1 MHALDSRE
9 TWNDADLLAALRRI
23 FGYTSFRPQQRDIIR
38 GILDGRD
45 SLSIMPTGGG
55 KSLCFQL
62 PAALRDGVC
71 VVISP
76 LISLMKD
83 QVDAACANGL
93 RAAALNSS
101 LDAAGRG
108 AVHAALREGAL
119 DLLYIS
125 PERLN
130 VPGFWDTLAAL
141 PLAFLFGVLVERGFV
156 RPLLGRNVVAV
167 IMATIGLA
175 AALDGGV
182 QLLWGPDLKYL
193 PGSLPDLGF
202 EAGGVYVSSRAVWNL
217 LLALPLGLGL
227 LWLLRKSR
235 YGVLVRAISEREV
248 AALAL
253 GIPTARILAGVWG
266 VSALL
271 ATLAGA
277 LLAAASGVGH
287 NLVFF
292 GLKVFPVAILGG
304 LDAVGGALA
313 AGFLLGVLEALS
325 QRYLEA
331 YLPGFTE
338 ALPFVVVLLVLLVRP
353 YGLFGERQIERV

>member
-1 MHALDSRE
+1 VS
-9 TWNDADLLAALRRI
+9 DLLPYLI
-23 FGYTSFRPQQRDIIR
+23 
-38 GILDGRD
+38 
-45 SLSIMPTGGG
+45 GG
-55 KSLCFQL
+55 L
-62 PAALRDGVC
+62 
-71 VVISP
+71 
-76 LISLMKD
+76 
-83 QVDAACANGL
+83 ANGAL
-93 RAAALNSS
+93 YGLLALGFVLVYRATSVVNFAIGEFLLVGAYLTYTFALF
-101 LDAAGRG
+101 LPLPLA
-108 AVHAALREGAL
+108 
-119 DLLYIS
+119 I
-125 PERLN
+125 
-130 VPGFWDTLAAL
+130 LAAL
-141 PLAFLFGVLVERGFV
+141 PRAFLFGLLVERGFV

-202 EAGGVYVSSRAVWNL
+202 AMGEVFVPSRAVWNL
-217 LLALPLGLGL
+217 LLAVPLGLL
-227 LWLLRKSR
+227 LLFLLRRSR

-277 LLAAASGVGH
+277 LLAVASGVGY
-287 NLVFF
+287 NLVFL

-304 LDAVGGALA
+304 LDSVGGALV
-313 AGFLLGVLEALS
+313 AGFLLGALEALS
-325 QRYLEA
+325 QRYLEPI
-331 YLPGFTE
+331 LPGFTE
-338 ALPFVVVLLVLLVRP
+338 ALPFVVVLLVVLARP

>member
-1 MHALDSRE
+1 MSDFLPYLVGGLANGALYG
-9 TWNDADLLAALRRI
+9 LLALGFVLVYRATSVVNFAIGEFLLVGAYLTYTFSLFLPLLLAL
-23 FGYTSFRPQQRDIIR
+23 
-38 GILDGRD
+38 
-45 SLSIMPTGGG
+45 
-55 KSLCFQL
+55 
-62 PAALRDGVC
+62 V
-71 VVISP
+71 
-76 LISLMKD
+76 
-83 QVDAACANGL
+83 
-93 RAAALNSS
+93 
-101 LDAAGRG
+101 
-108 AVHAALREGAL
+108 
-119 DLLYIS
+119 
-125 PERLN
+125 
-130 VPGFWDTLAAL
+130 AAL
-141 PLAFLFGVLVERGFV
+141 PVAFLFGLLVERGFV

-193 PGSLPDLGF
+193 RGELPQFGFQLGDIF
-202 EAGGVYVSSRAVWNL
+202 VPSRAVWNL

-253 GIPTARILAGVWG
+253 GIPTARILATVWG
-266 VSALL
+266 ISALL

-287 NLVFF
+287 NLVFL

-304 LDAVGGALA
+304 LDSVAGALL
-313 AGFLLGVLEALS
+313 AGLILGVLEALS
-325 QRYLEA
+325 QRYLEPF
-331 YLPGFTE
+331 LPGFTE

-353 YGLFGERQIERV
+353 YGLLGERQIERV

>member
-1 MHALDSRE
+1 M
-9 TWNDADLLAALRRI
+9 ADLLPYLI
-23 FGYTSFRPQQRDIIR
+23 
-38 GILDGRD
+38 
-45 SLSIMPTGGG
+45 GG
-55 KSLCFQL
+55 L
-62 PAALRDGVC
+62 
-71 VVISP
+71 
-76 LISLMKD
+76 
-83 QVDAACANGL
+83 ANGAL
-93 RAAALNSS
+93 YSLLALGFVLVYRATSVVNFAIGEFLLVGAYLTYTFAL
-101 LDAAGRG
+101 LLPLPL
-108 AVHAALREGAL
+108 AL
-119 DLLYIS
+119 
-125 PERLN
+125 
-130 VPGFWDTLAAL
+130 LAAL

-325 QRYLEA
+325 PWAALYRRLGEKGVLPWAQARFLAREDLKALLGPPEAEGEAVFLAPEAHPPYEEADLAGRRAGNRPALYL
-331 YLPGFTE
+331 G
-338 ALPFVVVLLVLLVRP
+338 RW
-353 YGLFGERQIERV
+353 R

>member
-1 MHALDSRE
+1 VS
-9 TWNDADLLAALRRI
+9 DLLPYLI
-23 FGYTSFRPQQRDIIR
+23 
-38 GILDGRD
+38 
-45 SLSIMPTGGG
+45 GG
-55 KSLCFQL
+55 L
-62 PAALRDGVC
+62 
-71 VVISP
+71 
-76 LISLMKD
+76 
-83 QVDAACANGL
+83 ANGAL
-93 RAAALNSS
+93 YGLLALGFVLVYRATSVVNFAIGEFLLVGAYLTYTFALF
-101 LDAAGRG
+101 LP
-108 AVHAALREGAL
+108 L
-119 DLLYIS
+119 
-125 PERLN
+125 P
-130 VPGFWDTLAAL
+130 LAILTAL
-141 PLAFLFGVLVERGFV
+141 PGAFLFGLLVERGFV

-202 EAGGVYVSSRAVWNL
+202 AMGEVFVPSRAVWNL
-217 LLALPLGLGL
+217 LLAVPLGLL
-227 LWLLRKSR
+227 LLFLLRRSR

-277 LLAAASGVGH
+277 LLAVASGVGY
-287 NLVFF
+287 NLVFL

-304 LDAVGGALA
+304 LDSVGGALV
-313 AGFLLGVLEALS
+313 AGFLLGALEALS
-325 QRYLEA
+325 QRYLEPL
-331 YLPGFTE
+331 LPGFTE
-338 ALPFVVVLLVLLVRP
+338 ALPFVVVLLVLLARP

>member
-1 MHALDSRE
+1 VS
-9 TWNDADLLAALRRI
+9 DLLPYLI
-23 FGYTSFRPQQRDIIR
+23 
-38 GILDGRD
+38 
-45 SLSIMPTGGG
+45 GG
-55 KSLCFQL
+55 L
-62 PAALRDGVC
+62 
-71 VVISP
+71 
-76 LISLMKD
+76 
-83 QVDAACANGL
+83 ANGAL
-93 RAAALNSS
+93 YGLLALGFVLVYRATSVVNFAIGEFLLVGAYLTYTFALF
-101 LDAAGRG
+101 LPLPLA
-108 AVHAALREGAL
+108 
-119 DLLYIS
+119 I
-125 PERLN
+125 
-130 VPGFWDTLAAL
+130 LAAL
-141 PLAFLFGVLVERGFV
+141 PGAFLFGLLVERGFV

-202 EAGGVYVSSRAVWNL
+202 AMGEVFVPSRAVWNL
-217 LLALPLGLGL
+217 LLAVPLGLL
-227 LWLLRKSR
+227 LLFLLRRSR

-277 LLAAASGVGH
+277 LLAVASGVGY
-287 NLVFF
+287 NLVFL

-304 LDAVGGALA
+304 LDSVGGALV
-313 AGFLLGVLEALS
+313 AGFLLGALEALS
-325 QRYLEA
+325 QRYLEPI
-331 YLPGFTE
+331 LPGFAE
-338 ALPFVVVLLVLLVRP
+338 ALPFVVVLLVLLARP

>member
-1 MHALDSRE
+1 MS
-9 TWNDADLLAALRRI
+9 DLLPYLI
-23 FGYTSFRPQQRDIIR
+23 
-38 GILDGRD
+38 
-45 SLSIMPTGGG
+45 GG
-55 KSLCFQL
+55 L
-62 PAALRDGVC
+62 
-71 VVISP
+71 
-76 LISLMKD
+76 
-83 QVDAACANGL
+83 ANGAL
-93 RAAALNSS
+93 YGLLALGFVLVYRATSVVNFAIGEFLLVGAYLTYTFALF
-101 LDAAGRG
+101 LPLPLA
-108 AVHAALREGAL
+108 
-119 DLLYIS
+119 I
-125 PERLN
+125 
-130 VPGFWDTLAAL
+130 LAAL
-141 PLAFLFGVLVERGFV
+141 PGAFLFGLLVEREFV

-202 EAGGVYVSSRAVWNL
+202 AMGEVFVPSRAVWNL
-217 LLALPLGLGL
+217 LLAVPLGLL
-227 LWLLRKSR
+227 LLFLLRRSR

-277 LLAAASGVGH
+277 LLAVASGVGY
-287 NLVFF
+287 NLVFL

-304 LDAVGGALA
+304 LDSVGGALV
-313 AGFLLGVLEALS
+313 AGFLLGALEVLS
-325 QRYLEA
+325 QRYLEPI
-331 YLPGFTE
+331 LPGFTE
-338 ALPFVVVLLVLLVRP
+338 ALPFVVVLLVLLARP

>member
-1 MHALDSRE
+1 M
-9 TWNDADLLAALRRI
+9 ADLLPYLI
-23 FGYTSFRPQQRDIIR
+23 
-38 GILDGRD
+38 
-45 SLSIMPTGGG
+45 GG
-55 KSLCFQL
+55 L
-62 PAALRDGVC
+62 
-71 VVISP
+71 
-76 LISLMKD
+76 
-83 QVDAACANGL
+83 ANGAL
-93 RAAALNSS
+93 YSLLALGFVLVYRATSVVNFAIGEFLLVGAYPTYTFAL
-101 LDAAGRG
+101 LLPLPL
-108 AVHAALREGAL
+108 AL
-119 DLLYIS
+119 
-125 PERLN
+125 
-130 VPGFWDTLAAL
+130 LAAL

-277 LLAAASGVGH
+277 LLAAARGVGH
-287 NLVFF
+287 TLAVF
-292 GLKVFPVAILGG
+292 GLRVLP
-304 LDAVGGALA
+304 LA

>member
-1 MHALDSRE
+1 MS
-9 TWNDADLLAALRRI
+9 DLLPYLI
-23 FGYTSFRPQQRDIIR
+23 
-38 GILDGRD
+38 
-45 SLSIMPTGGG
+45 GG
-55 KSLCFQL
+55 L
-62 PAALRDGVC
+62 
-71 VVISP
+71 
-76 LISLMKD
+76 
-83 QVDAACANGL
+83 ANGAL
-93 RAAALNSS
+93 YGLLALGFVLVYRATSVVNFAIGEFLLVGAYLTYTFALF
-101 LDAAGRG
+101 LPLPLAM
-108 AVHAALREGAL
+108 
-119 DLLYIS
+119 
-125 PERLN
+125 
-130 VPGFWDTLAAL
+130 LAAL
-141 PLAFLFGVLVERGFV
+141 PMAFLFGLLVERGFV

-193 PGSLPDLGF
+193 QGELPQLGF
-202 EAGGVYVSSRAVWNL
+202 QLGDTFVPSRAVWNL

-266 VSALL
+266 ISALL

-277 LLAAASGVGH
+277 LLAVASGVGH

-304 LDAVGGALA
+304 LDSVGGALL

-325 QRYLEA
+325 GRYLEPI
-331 YLPGFTE
+331 LPGFTE
-338 ALPFVVVLLVLLVRP
+338 ALPFVVVLLILMVRP
-353 YGLFGERQIERV
+353 YGLLGERQIERV

>member
-1 MHALDSRE
+1 MPDILPYLLGGLANGALYG
-9 TWNDADLLAALRRI
+9 LLALGFVLVYRATSVVNFAIGEFLLVGAYLTYTFAL
-23 FGYTSFRPQQRDIIR
+23 
-38 GILDGRD
+38 L
-45 SLSIMPTGGG
+45 
-55 KSLCFQL
+55 L
-62 PAALRDGVC
+62 PLPLAL
-71 VVISP
+71 
-76 LISLMKD
+76 
-83 QVDAACANGL
+83 
-93 RAAALNSS
+93 
-101 LDAAGRG
+101 
-108 AVHAALREGAL
+108 
-119 DLLYIS
+119 
-125 PERLN
+125 
-130 VPGFWDTLAAL
+130 LAAL

-202 EAGGVYVSSRAVWNL
+202 EAGGLFVPSRAVWNL
-217 LLALPLGLGL
+217 LLALPIGLGL

-235 YGVLVRAISEREV
+235 HGILVRAISEREV

-266 VSALL
+266 LSALL

-277 LLAAASGVGH
+277 LLAVAGGVGY
-287 NLVFF
+287 NLVYF

-304 LDAVGGALA
+304 LDSVGGALV
-313 AGFLLGVLEALS
+313 AGFLLGALEALS

-331 YLPGFTE
+331 HLPGLTE
-338 ALPFVVVLLVLLVRP
+338 ALPFVVVLLVVLLRP

>member
-1 MHALDSRE
+1 M
-9 TWNDADLLAALRRI
+9 ADLLPYLI
-23 FGYTSFRPQQRDIIR
+23 
-38 GILDGRD
+38 
-45 SLSIMPTGGG
+45 GG
-55 KSLCFQL
+55 L
-62 PAALRDGVC
+62 
-71 VVISP
+71 
-76 LISLMKD
+76 
-83 QVDAACANGL
+83 ANGAL
-93 RAAALNSS
+93 YSLLALGFVLVYRATSVVNFAIGEFLLVGAYLTYTFAL
-101 LDAAGRG
+101 LLPLPL
-108 AVHAALREGAL
+108 AL
-119 DLLYIS
+119 
-125 PERLN
+125 
-130 VPGFWDTLAAL
+130 LAAL

-304 LDAVGGALA
+304 LTPW
-313 AGFLLGVLEALS
+313 AGLW
-325 QRYLEA
+325 RR
-331 YLPGFTE
+331 GFCSGSS
-338 ALPFVVVLLVLLVRP
+338 RP
-353 YGLFGERQIERV
+353 SPSATWRPTSPASPRPCPSWWSSSSSS

>member
-1 MHALDSRE
+1 V
-9 TWNDADLLAALRRI
+9 ADLLPYLI
-23 FGYTSFRPQQRDIIR
+23 
-38 GILDGRD
+38 
-45 SLSIMPTGGG
+45 GG
-55 KSLCFQL
+55 L
-62 PAALRDGVC
+62 
-71 VVISP
+71 
-76 LISLMKD
+76 
-83 QVDAACANGL
+83 ANGAL
-93 RAAALNSS
+93 YSLLALGFVLVYRATSVVNFAIGEFLLVGAYLTYTFAL
-101 LDAAGRG
+101 LLPLPL
-108 AVHAALREGAL
+108 AL
-119 DLLYIS
+119 
-125 PERLN
+125 
-130 VPGFWDTLAAL
+130 LAAL

-182 QLLWGPDLKYL
+182 QLLWGL